1 MERQQGRAAARGTR
15 RHGGG
20 FARYSTDREWL
31 APHFEKTL
39 YDNALLALCYTE
51 AWQSSRMALYRQVAE
66 ATLDYCLRE
75 LHADSGGF
83 YCGQDADSGGEE
95 GAHYL
100 FAPAE
105 VKKLLGEDDGRHFCE
120 CYDITDEGNF
130 HGKSIPNLLLNTR
143 WNFVPE
149 GYAEFRERLRD
160 YRAERTPLA
169 ADTKLLA
176 SWNGLMLMALSRA
189 ARAFDSSRY
198 LAAAERL
205 AEFMRSGF
213 GLGADMRACAYGGET
228 RFPAQLD
235 DYAFSALGFLELYRA
250 SFDPVH
256 IISAAKQAEQ
266 ITARFAAPSG
276 GFYRTAQ
283 DAEQLI
289 TWPMEV
295 FDGAMPSGNSAAAQ
309 LFVSL
314 ARLTGE
320 ERWRAAAEKQLEFMA
335 GYGAEQPA
343 GMAFALCA
351 MMELIYPTK
360 ELVCA
365 AADEEEPAMLAA
377 VRAKYAPELEVLLK
391 TPSSAETLAAAV
403 PFTADCAPRDGKP
416 QFYICTGGQ
425 CSLPVTE

>member
-1 MERQQGRAAARGTR
+1 MYKGGIYD
-15 RHGGG
+15 HFGGG

-276 GFYRTAQ
+276 GLYRTAQ

-289 TWPMEV
+289 TRPMEV

-391 TPSSAETLAAAV
+391 TPSSAETLADAA
-403 PFTADCAPRDGKP
+403 PFTADCAPRGGKA